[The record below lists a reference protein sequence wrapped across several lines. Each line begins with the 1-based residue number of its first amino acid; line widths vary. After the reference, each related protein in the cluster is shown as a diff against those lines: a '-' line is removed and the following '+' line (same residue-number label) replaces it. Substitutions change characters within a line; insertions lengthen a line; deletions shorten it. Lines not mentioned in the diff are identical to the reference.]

1 MRGSLVIARDYKSQP
16 LVRRVWE
23 SGRKVVYL
31 CEETQFQRLSTG
43 MDGLKPIGFPAEDVF
58 DYDPSAEEAMRI
70 GTLDWSVMRRFDA
83 LSQRS
88 MPVVR
93 SSPSHE

>member
-1 MRGSLVIARDYKSQP
+1 
-16 LVRRVWE
+16 
-23 SGRKVVYL
+23 
-31 CEETQFQRLSTG
+31 